1 MKSLIIFGKQGPIDP
16 YKLLGVS
23 RNATD
28 EEIKRAQRKLA
39 KQFHP
44 DVNKAPDA
52 NQKFQDIQAAY
63 DVHPSWAI
71 LFFFFFPF
79 I

>member
-63 DVHPSWAI
+63 DVSI
-71 LFFFFFPF
+71 LGNFIFLFFPF